1 MLEETILDKIDLR
14 IIRLLARD
22 SRIPYSNLASI
33 VGISANAVKERVN
46 KMKTREII
54 QNFVTRVNPAIF
66 GYQKQCFLTVRY
78 IGKTIK
84 EENLLNQMNLLGDVM
99 IYAKQLGGHSIFIIA
114 VRDGA
119 EDKIGILVDLLKPAS
134 VESMF
139 TSYKPV
145 SMKINICDL
154 KIISCLLL
162 NPRMEI
168 ADIAKE
174 ASISTKTVTR
184 RLEKM
189 KDEHVVEF
197 SISRNISSML
207 LIGYIE
213 FAVVMLVERAL
224 YQNIL
229 KRIFQEM
236 DESLLTSS
244 TNEREVIF
252 AVFFCKNIAAIE
264 AILTRLDSFDGIR
277 RIDAFI
283 TTKVIRYQD
292 WLIREINKMI
302 GYQK

>member
-1 MLEETILDKIDLR
+1 LEETILDKIDLQ

-22 SRIPYSNLASI
+22 SRIPYRNLSSI
-33 VGISANAVKERVN
+33 VGISANAIKERLN
-46 KMKTREII
+46 KMKSQEII

-84 EENLLNQMNLLGDVM
+84 EDDILRQMNLLGDVM

-119 EDKIGILVDLLKPAS
+119 EEKIGIMVDLLKPAS

-145 SMKINICDL
+145 SMKINISDL

-162 NPRMEI
+162 NPKMEI

-213 FAVVMLVERAL
+213 FAVVILVERTL

-229 KRIFQEM
+229 ERIFQEM
-236 DESLLTSS
+236 DENLLTS
-244 TNEREVIF
+244 EVIF

-264 AILTRLDSFDGIR
+264 SILTRLDSFDGIR

-283 TTKVIRYQD
+283 TTKVTRYQD

-302 GYQK
+302 

>member
-1 MLEETILDKIDLR
+1 LEETILDKIDLQ

-22 SRIPYSNLASI
+22 SRIPYRNLASI
-33 VGISANAVKERVN
+33 VGICANAVKERLN
-46 KMKTREII
+46 KMKTQQII

-84 EENLLNQMNLLGDVM
+84 EEDILRQMNLLGDVM
-99 IYAKQLGGHSIFIIA
+99 IYAKQLEGHTIFIIA

-145 SMKINICDL
+145 SMKINISDL
-154 KIISCLLL
+154 KIISCLLV
-162 NPRMEI
+162 NPKMEI

-213 FAVVMLVERAL
+213 FAVVILVERTL

-229 KRIFQEM
+229 ERIFQEM
-236 DESLLTSS
+236 DENLLTSS

-277 RIDAFI
+277 RIDASI

-292 WLIREINKMI
+292 WLIREINKMTAN
-302 GYQK
+302 QK